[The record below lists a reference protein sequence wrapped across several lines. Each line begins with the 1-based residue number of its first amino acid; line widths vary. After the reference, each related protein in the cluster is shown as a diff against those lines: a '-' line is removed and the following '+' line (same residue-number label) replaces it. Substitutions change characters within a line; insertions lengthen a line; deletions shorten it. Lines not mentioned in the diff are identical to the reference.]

1 MNRQPR
7 PLFLLLAVVTAA
19 LAAPPAGAAPRAADK
34 RLVGV
39 WHASPAMGSGWN
51 DVYQLFADGTF
62 RFHASQMDGE
72 TRERRRSGTWRADGK
87 RLFLRV
93 TERVVLKG
101 GRLEP
106 ALGSTATANELVGA
120 KPVVEKV
127 AGARPIVLPM
137 TPPRRDP
144 RNGRWTVRLGT
155 RPFWKFDDD
164 PKRYP

>member
-1 MNRQPR
+1 MNQQSRR
-7 PLFLLLAVVTAA
+7 VLLLLCLVLAA
-19 LAAPPAGAAPRAADK
+19 LSAPQAGAAPGAVDK
-34 RLVGV
+34 RLVGI

-51 DVYQLFADGTF
+51 DVYQLFANGTF
-62 RFHASQMDGE
+62 TFHTSQMDGE
-72 TRERRRSGTWRADGK
+72 TRERRRSGTWRIEK
-87 RLFLRV
+87 RRLVLRV

-106 ALGSTATANELVGA
+106 ALGSTATPNELVGA
-120 KPVVEKV
+120 KRVVEKV
-127 AGARPIVLPM
+127 AASRPTVLPM